1 LALLRAKRDWV
12 IAETRGSARSRS
24 PLDGAGYSWSSIG
37 VTTAG
42 TAEMQPSLLDTVRST
57 ANRIYETVRTVSR
70 ETPLL
75 TSPALDD
82 AAGCRL
88 FVKAESLQHTGS
100 FKLRGAFYRLTQ
112 MERAQRQNGVVS
124 FSSGNFAQGL
134 ARAGQLLGVP
144 VTIVMPPNVPQFK
157 ILGTQRYGARVV
169 IAEADGRPREVIAA
183 ERAAHLAE
191 GQGLA
196 LLHPF
201 DDSDVL
207 LGHSSLGTELLQQL
221 EVIGEDQPLDTLLVP
236 AGGGGLA
243 AGIALALRA
252 HGSTTRL
259 IAVEPAGYDDLA
271 RSLAA
276 GERRR
281 NGPPSPTLCDA
292 LQASSPGV
300 VPFSVLQRTLSG
312 ALNVTDEEVRSAMR
326 AAVESLKLVLEPSG
340 ASALAAALAAKSRGV
355 DLGQRVGVI

>member
-1 LALLRAKRDWV
+1 
-12 IAETRGSARSRS
+12 
-24 PLDGAGYSWSSIG
+24 
-37 VTTAG
+37 
-42 TAEMQPSLLDTVRST
+42 MQASLLDTARST
-57 ANRIYETVRTVSR
+57 TNQVYETVRAVSR

-75 TSPALDD
+75 TSPALDEV
-82 AAGCRL
+82 AGRQL
-88 FVKAESLQHTGS
+88 FVKAESLQYTGS
-100 FKLRGAFYRLTQ
+100 FKLRGAFYRMKQLQ
-112 MERAQRQNGVVS
+112 PAQRQNGVVA

-144 VTIVMPPNVPQFK
+144 VTIVMPPNVPQLK
-157 ILGTQRYGARVV
+157 IRGTQRYGARVV

-183 ERAAHLAE
+183 ELAAHLAASE
-191 GQGLA
+191 GLA

-201 DDSDVL
+201 DDSDVV
-207 LGHSSLGTELLQQL
+207 LGHSSLGTELLRQL
-221 EVIGEDQPLDTLLVP
+221 EAIGEDEPLDTLLVP

-276 GERRR
+276 GERHR
-281 NGPPSPTLCDA
+281 NGPSSPTLCDA
-292 LQASSPGV
+292 LQANSPGA
-300 VPFSVLQRTLSG
+300 VPFSVLQKALSG
-312 ALNVTDEEVRSAMR
+312 ALNVTDDEVRLAMR

-340 ASALAAALAAKSRGV
+340 ASALAAALAAKPRGL
-355 DLGQRVGVI
+355 DLGHRVGVICSGGNIAAADFASLLSEARH

>member
-1 LALLRAKRDWV
+1 MPA
-12 IAETRGSARSRS
+12 
-24 PLDGAGYSWSSIG
+24 
-37 VTTAG
+37 
-42 TAEMQPSLLDTVRST
+42 SLLDTVRST
-57 ANRIYETVRTVSR
+57 TNRVYETVRAVSR

-75 TSPALDD
+75 TSPALDEI
-82 AAGCRL
+82 AGRQL
-88 FVKAESLQHTGS
+88 FIKAESLQYTGS
-100 FKLRGAFYRLTQ
+100 FKLRGAFYRLKQ
-112 MERAQRQNGVVS
+112 LESAQRRTGVVA

-134 ARAGQLLGVP
+134 ARAGQLLNVP
-144 VTIVMPPNVPQFK
+144 VTIVMPPNVPQLK
-157 ILGTQRYGARVV
+157 IRGTQQYGARVV

-183 ERAAHLAE
+183 ERAAQLAASE
-191 GQGLA
+191 GLA

-201 DDSDVL
+201 DDSDVV

-221 EVIGEDQPLDTLLVP
+221 EASGEDQPLDTLLVP

-243 AGIALALRA
+243 AGVALALRA

-276 GERRR
+276 GERHR

-292 LQASSPGV
+292 LQANSPGA

-312 ALNVTDEEVRSAMR
+312 ALNVTDEEVRFAMR

-340 ASALAAALAAKSRGV
+340 ASALAAALAAKPRDL
-355 DLGQRVGVI
+355 DLGQRVGVICSGGNIAAEDFASLLSEARH

>member
-1 LALLRAKRDWV
+1 
-12 IAETRGSARSRS
+12 
-24 PLDGAGYSWSSIG
+24 
-37 VTTAG
+37 
-42 TAEMQPSLLDTVRST
+42 MQASLLDTARST
-57 ANRIYETVRTVSR
+57 TNQVYETVRAVSR

-75 TSPALDD
+75 TSPALDEV
-82 AAGCRL
+82 AGRHL
-88 FVKAESLQHTGS
+88 FVKAESLQYTGS
-100 FKLRGAFYRLTQ
+100 FKLRGAFYRLKQ
-112 MERAQRQNGVVS
+112 LRPAQHQNGVVA

-144 VTIVMPPNVPQFK
+144 VTIVMPPNVPQLK
-157 ILGTQRYGARVV
+157 IRGTQRYGARVV

-183 ERAAHLAE
+183 ELAAHLAASE
-191 GQGLA
+191 GLA

-201 DDSDVL
+201 DDSDVV

-221 EVIGEDQPLDTLLVP
+221 EAIGEDEPLDTLLVP

-276 GERRR
+276 GERHR
-281 NGPPSPTLCDA
+281 NGSSSPTLCDA
-292 LQASSPGV
+292 LQANSPGA
-300 VPFSVLQRTLSG
+300 VPFAVLQKALSG
-312 ALNVTDEEVRSAMR
+312 ALNVTDEEVRLAMR
-326 AAVESLKLVLEPSG
+326 AAVESVKLVLEPSG
-340 ASALAAALAAKSRGV
+340 ASALAAALAAKPRGL
-355 DLGQRVGVI
+355 DLGQRVGVICSGGNIAAEDFASLLSEARH

>member
-1 LALLRAKRDWV
+1 
-12 IAETRGSARSRS
+12 
-24 PLDGAGYSWSSIG
+24 
-37 VTTAG
+37 
-42 TAEMQPSLLDTVRST
+42 MQASLLDTVRST
-57 ANRIYETVRTVSR
+57 TNRIYETVRAISR

-75 TSPALDD
+75 TSPALDEV
-82 AAGCRL
+82 AGCQL
-88 FVKAESLQHTGS
+88 FVKAESLQYTGS
-100 FKLRGAFYRLTQ
+100 FKLRGAFYRLKQ
-112 MERAQRQNGVVS
+112 LQPGQRRNGVVA

-144 VTIVMPPNVPQFK
+144 VTIVMPPNVPQLK
-157 ILGTQRYGARVV
+157 IRGTQRYGARVV
-169 IAEADGRPREVIAA
+169 VAEADGRPREVIAA
-183 ERAAHLAE
+183 EHAAHLAE
-191 GQGLA
+191 SEGLT

-201 DDSDVL
+201 DDSDVV

-221 EVIGEDQPLDTLLVP
+221 EAIGEDQPLDTLLVP

-276 GERRR
+276 GERHR

-292 LQASSPGV
+292 LQANSPGA
-300 VPFSVLQRTLSG
+300 VPFSVLLRTLSG
-312 ALNVTDEEVRSAMR
+312 AWNVTDEEVRFAMR

-340 ASALAAALAAKSRGV
+340 ASALAAALAGKPRGLN
-355 DLGQRVGVI
+355 LGQRVGVICSGGNIAAEDFASLLSEARH

>member
-1 LALLRAKRDWV
+1 
-12 IAETRGSARSRS
+12 
-24 PLDGAGYSWSSIG
+24 
-37 VTTAG
+37 
-42 TAEMQPSLLDTVRST
+42 MQASLLDTVRST
-57 ANRIYETVRTVSR
+57 TNRIYETVRAISR

-75 TSPALDD
+75 TSPALDEL
-82 AAGCRL
+82 AGRRL

-100 FKLRGAFYRLTQ
+100 FKLRGAFYRLKQ
-112 MERAQRQNGVVS
+112 LQPAQRQSGVVA

-144 VTIVMPPNVPQFK
+144 VTIVMPPNVPQLK
-157 ILGTQRYGARVV
+157 ILGTRRYGARVV

-183 ERAAHLAE
+183 ELAAKLAE
-191 GQGLA
+191 SEGLA

-201 DDSDVL
+201 DDSDVV
-207 LGHSSLGTELLQQL
+207 LGHSSLGTELLRQL
-221 EVIGEDQPLDTLLVP
+221 EAMGEDQPLDTLLVP

-259 IAVEPAGYDDLA
+259 IAVEPSGYDDLA

-276 GERRR
+276 GERHR
-281 NGPPSPTLCDA
+281 NGAPSPTLCDA
-292 LQASSPGV
+292 LQANSPGA
-300 VPFSVLQRTLSG
+300 VPFSVLQKALSG

-326 AAVESLKLVLEPSG
+326 AALESLKLVLEPSG
-340 ASALAAALAAKSRGV
+340 ASALAAALAAKSRGL
-355 DLGQRVGVI
+355 DLGQRIGVICSGGNIAAEDFVRVLSEARH

>member
-1 LALLRAKRDWV
+1 
-12 IAETRGSARSRS
+12 
-24 PLDGAGYSWSSIG
+24 
-37 VTTAG
+37 
-42 TAEMQPSLLDTVRST
+42 MQASLLDTARST
-57 ANRIYETVRTVSR
+57 THRVYETVRAVSR

-75 TSPALDD
+75 TSPALDEI
-82 AAGCRL
+82 ASRRL

-100 FKLRGAFYRLTQ
+100 FKLRGAFYRLKQ
-112 MERAQRQNGVVS
+112 LQAAQHQNGVVA

-144 VTIVMPPNVPQFK
+144 VTIVMPPLVPQLK
-157 ILGTQRYGARVV
+157 IAGTQRYGARVV

-183 ERAAHLAE
+183 ELAAQLAASE
-191 GQGLA
+191 KLT

-201 DDSDVL
+201 DDSDVV

-221 EVIGEDQPLDTLLVP
+221 EAIGEDQPLDTLLVP

-243 AGIALALRA
+243 AGVALAFHA
-252 HGSTTRL
+252 QGSTTRL

-276 GERRR
+276 GERHR
-281 NGPPSPTLCDA
+281 NGAPSPTLCDA
-292 LQASSPGV
+292 LQANSPGA
-300 VPFSVLQRTLSG
+300 VPFAILQRTLSG
-312 ALNVTDEEVRSAMR
+312 ALNVTDEEVRFAMR

-340 ASALAAALAAKSRGV
+340 ASALAAALAAKARGL
-355 DLGQRVGVI
+355 DLGQRVGVICSGGNIAAEEFARVLSDVRH